1 MGSSK
6 RIGKGLALV
15 AAGAVL
21 GAGALAVA
29 AKKPPQPAKRA
40 PTPAHSIR
48 DTGVGLPRVG
58 SHGTLGVGE
67 FVASVR
73 SYHDNGSY
81 ASDLQAVGDEALDF
95 MVKQAKAVRGKD
107 KYCRNN
113 PKKKSGKKG
122 SCPPVKKLAIVLDI
136 DETALSNYEELND
149 ADFAGA
155 LGAILIA
162 IGEADSPA
170 IAPTLAVYERAR
182 QMNIAVFFVT
192 GRLPSL
198 QGLTVQNL
206 NAVGYSDPTGFYM
219 KPSGEGTIPFKSGA
233 RADIESKGYRIIANI
248 GDQESDLSG
257 GHADRSFKLP
267 NPFYF
272 IE

>member
-95 MVKQAKAVRGKD
+95 MVKQAKGCAART
-107 KYCRNN
+107 
-113 PKKKSGKKG
+113 S
-122 SCPPVKKLAIVLDI
+122 
-136 DETALSNYEELND
+136 TA
-149 ADFAGA
+149 ATTPRRRAA
-155 LGAILIA
+155 RRA
-162 IGEADSPA
+162 PA
-170 IAPTLAVYERAR
+170 RR
-182 QMNIAVFFVT
+182 
-192 GRLPSL
+192 
-198 QGLTVQNL
+198 
-206 NAVGYSDPTGFYM
+206 
-219 KPSGEGTIPFKSGA
+219 
-233 RADIESKGYRIIANI
+233 
-248 GDQESDLSG
+248 
-257 GHADRSFKLP
+257 
-267 NPFYF
+267 
-272 IE
+272 